1 MVLAEVGL
9 GAFPPGAHEP
19 VIQTGADGGAYQ
31 RNHATRPLLNHL
43 SAGARGDT
51 LDDAWDELVDNF
63 FLQKFAADIDSGRA
77 GGGDPEFGDFAIG
90 VELKTVNQAQLLN
103 RAHGDGGK
111 DAEIGDDGDQ
121 PAKAEA
127 GALNGCESHSA
138 VNYIVGHRVEFAYL
152 ERIYSVIAADGHP
165 VSSSELYQESC
176 RINLNRGVGARQ
188 ARDQRLFGASAQPR
202 FGFRIGHCINH
213 SAARRRMP
221 SGHSSPCASITVT
234 PKNIMSTGKLQI
246 VPLGGLGE
254 FGMNCMAV
262 RWGDDIIVIDAG
274 LMFPEAELL
283 GVDIVV
289 PDISYLIENRQRVR
303 GIILTHGHEDHIGAL
318 PWILSELKVPVWGTE
333 FTLAYVEDKLDEHG
347 LLEDADLREM
357 HAGERFKAG
366 VFTVHPIRVTHS
378 LVDCVALAIHTPLG
392 VIIHTGDFKV
402 DPTPTDNHLFD
413 LHSFAEYG
421 KQGVLALFQD
431 STNVE
436 RKGYTPSER
445 AVRRKFD
452 EVFAHTQ
459 RRLFISC
466 FSSSIHRI
474 RLAVEL
480 AHQHGRKVAFVG
492 RSMNNSAEIAEDLG
506 YLEIPDGLVINP
518 GEMKNFPPEKVCV
531 MISGTQGEP
540 MSALSRAAVDNH
552 KHAKIE
558 KGDTV
563 VLSSRI
569 IPGNEKTIYRM
580 IDHLFRREAHV
591 IYEDSTSPP
600 IHVSGHASQEEL
612 KLIINL
618 VKPKYFIPVHGE
630 YRQLK
635 LHAEMAGAMHSSV
648 GKVMLIESGD
658 ILEFDEHNARK
669 AGRVNVGR
677 VCIDSGSR
685 TDVVEDLIIKDR
697 RHLSEDGIVL
707 PIIAINKLTG
717 RVETAPEIVTR
728 GFNPGEDGLLDGA
741 RRIVE
746 DTLAHSSEEEKADY
760 GVIKEK
766 IRADLKRYISRQT
779 QKRPLIMPVILEI

>member
-1 MVLAEVGL
+1 MA
-9 GAFPPGAHEP
+9 
-19 VIQTGADGGAYQ
+19 
-31 RNHATRPLLNHL
+31 
-43 SAGARGDT
+43 
-51 LDDAWDELVDNF
+51 
-63 FLQKFAADIDSGRA
+63 
-77 GGGDPEFGDFAIG
+77 
-90 VELKTVNQAQLLN
+90 
-103 RAHGDGGK
+103 
-111 DAEIGDDGDQ
+111 
-121 PAKAEA
+121 
-127 GALNGCESHSA
+127 
-138 VNYIVGHRVEFAYL
+138 
-152 ERIYSVIAADGHP
+152 
-165 VSSSELYQESC
+165 
-176 RINLNRGVGARQ
+176 
-188 ARDQRLFGASAQPR
+188 
-202 FGFRIGHCINH
+202 
-213 SAARRRMP
+213 
-221 SGHSSPCASITVT
+221 
-234 PKNIMSTGKLQI
+234 TGKLQI

-289 PDISYLIENRQRVR
+289 PDISYLTENRQRVR

-318 PWILSELKVPVWGTE
+318 PWILSELNVPVWGTE

-347 LLEDADLREM
+347 LLDNADLREIR
-357 HAGERFKAG
+357 ANERFKAG
-366 VFTVHPIRVTHS
+366 AFTIHPIQVTHS

-392 VIIHTGDFKV
+392 VVIHTGDFKV
-402 DPTPTDNHLFD
+402 DPTPTDNRLFD

-421 KQGVLALFQD
+421 KEGVLALFQD

-452 EVFAHTQ
+452 EIFAHTQ

-474 RLAVEL
+474 KLAVEL
-480 AHQHGRKVAFVG
+480 AHAHGRKVAFIG
-492 RSMNNSAEIAEDLG
+492 RSMNNSSEIAEDLG
-506 YLEIPDGLVINP
+506 YIEIPEGLVINP

-591 IYEDSTSPP
+591 IYDDGSYPP
-600 IHVSGHASQEEL
+600 VHVSGHASQEEL

-618 VKPKYFIPVHGE
+618 VKPRYFIPVHGE

-635 LHAEMAGAMHSSV
+635 LHAEMATSMHGSV
-648 GKVMLIESGD
+648 GKVILIESGD
-658 ILEFDEHNARK
+658 VLEFDELGARK

-677 VCIDSGSR
+677 VCIDSGNR

-707 PIIAINKLTG
+707 PIIAINKLSG
-717 RVETAPEIVTR
+717 RVETTPEIVTR
-728 GFNPGEDGLLDGA
+728 GFNPGEDGLMEGA
-741 RRIVE
+741 RQVVMG
-746 DTLAHSSEEEKADY
+746 TLEQSSEEEKADY

-766 IRADLKRYISRQT
+766 IRADLKRYISKQT
-779 QKRPLIMPVILEI
+779 QRRPLIMPVILEI

>member
-1 MVLAEVGL
+1 
-9 GAFPPGAHEP
+9 
-19 VIQTGADGGAYQ
+19 
-31 RNHATRPLLNHL
+31 
-43 SAGARGDT
+43 
-51 LDDAWDELVDNF
+51 
-63 FLQKFAADIDSGRA
+63 
-77 GGGDPEFGDFAIG
+77 
-90 VELKTVNQAQLLN
+90 
-103 RAHGDGGK
+103 
-111 DAEIGDDGDQ
+111 
-121 PAKAEA
+121 
-127 GALNGCESHSA
+127 
-138 VNYIVGHRVEFAYL
+138 
-152 ERIYSVIAADGHP
+152 
-165 VSSSELYQESC
+165 
-176 RINLNRGVGARQ
+176 
-188 ARDQRLFGASAQPR
+188 
-202 FGFRIGHCINH
+202 
-213 SAARRRMP
+213 MP
-221 SGHSSPCASITVT
+221 
-234 PKNIMSTGKLQI
+234 TGKLHI

-289 PDISYLIENRQRVR
+289 PDISYLTENRQRVR
-303 GIILTHGHEDHIGAL
+303 AIILTHGHEDHIGAL
-318 PWILSELKVPVWGTE
+318 PWILSELNVPVWGTE
-333 FTLAYVEDKLDEHG
+333 FTLALLEDKLEEHG

-357 HAGERFKAG
+357 RSGERFKVG
-366 VFTVHPIRVTHS
+366 PFTIHPIHVTHS

-392 VIIHTGDFKV
+392 VLIHTGDFKV
-402 DPTPTDNHLFD
+402 DPTPTDNKMFD
-413 LHSFAEYG
+413 LHAFAEYG

-452 EVFAHTQ
+452 EVFAHTK

-474 RLAVEL
+474 KLAVEL
-480 AHQHGRKVAFVG
+480 AWQHGRKVAFVG
-492 RSMNNSAEIAEDLG
+492 RSMTNTSEIAEDLG
-506 YLEIPDGLVINP
+506 YIEIPEGLLIHP
-518 GEMKNFPPEKVCV
+518 GDMKNYPPEKVCV

-569 IPGNEKTIYRM
+569 IPGNEKAIYRM
-580 IDHLFRREAHV
+580 VDHLFRRQAHV
-591 IYEDSTSPP
+591 IYEDGSSPP
-600 IHVSGHASQEEL
+600 IHVSGHGSQEEL

-648 GKVMLIESGD
+648 GSVMLIESGD
-658 ILEFDEHNARK
+658 ILELDELGARK

-707 PIIAINKLTG
+707 PIIAINKLSG
-717 RVETAPEIVTR
+717 RVESSPEIVTR
-728 GFNPGEDGLLDGA
+728 GFAPGEDGFVDGA
-741 RRIVE
+741 RQLVMQ
-746 DTLAHSSEEEKADY
+746 TLDQSSDEEKADY

-766 IRADLKRYISRQT
+766 IRADLKRYISKQT

>member
-1 MVLAEVGL
+1 
-9 GAFPPGAHEP
+9 
-19 VIQTGADGGAYQ
+19 
-31 RNHATRPLLNHL
+31 
-43 SAGARGDT
+43 
-51 LDDAWDELVDNF
+51 
-63 FLQKFAADIDSGRA
+63 
-77 GGGDPEFGDFAIG
+77 
-90 VELKTVNQAQLLN
+90 
-103 RAHGDGGK
+103 
-111 DAEIGDDGDQ
+111 
-121 PAKAEA
+121 
-127 GALNGCESHSA
+127 
-138 VNYIVGHRVEFAYL
+138 
-152 ERIYSVIAADGHP
+152 
-165 VSSSELYQESC
+165 
-176 RINLNRGVGARQ
+176 
-188 ARDQRLFGASAQPR
+188 
-202 FGFRIGHCINH
+202 
-213 SAARRRMP
+213 MP
-221 SGHSSPCASITVT
+221 
-234 PKNIMSTGKLQI
+234 TGKLQV

-262 RWGDDIIVIDAG
+262 RWGEDIIVIDAG

-289 PDISYLIENRQRVR
+289 PDISYLTENRHRVR
-303 GIILTHGHEDHIGAL
+303 AIILTHGHEDHIGAL

-333 FTLAYVEDKLDEHG
+333 FTLAYVEDKLEEHE
-347 LLEDADLREM
+347 LLDDADLREIK
-357 HAGERFKAG
+357 AGERFRVG
-366 VFTVHPIRVTHS
+366 PFTIHPIQVTHS

-392 VIIHTGDFKV
+392 VIVHTGDFKV
-402 DPTPTDNHLFD
+402 DPTPTDNKLFD

-421 KQGVLALFQD
+421 KEGVLALFQD

-452 EVFAHTQ
+452 EVFARTQ

-474 RLAVEL
+474 KLAVEL
-480 AHQHGRKVAFVG
+480 AHEHGRKVAFIG
-492 RSMNNSAEIAEDLG
+492 RSMTSSAEIAADLG
-506 YLEIPDGLVINP
+506 YIEIPDGLLIHP
-518 GEMKNFPPEKVCV
+518 GEMKNFAPEKVCV

-591 IYEDSTSPP
+591 IYEDGSSPP
-600 IHVSGHASQEEL
+600 VHVSGHASQEEL
-612 KLIINL
+612 KLVINL
-618 VKPKYFIPVHGE
+618 VKPRHFIPIHGE

-635 LHAEMAGAMHSSV
+635 LHAEMAAAMRGAV
-648 GKVMLIESGD
+648 GNVMLIESGD
-658 ILEFDEHNARK
+658 ILEFDELGARK
-669 AGRVNVGR
+669 VGRVNVGR

-707 PIIAINKLTG
+707 PIIAINKLSG
-717 RVETAPEIVTR
+717 RVETSPEIVTR
-728 GFNPGEDGLLDGA
+728 GFSPGEDGFMDGA
-741 RRIVE
+741 RQIVMQ
-746 DTLAHSSEEEKADY
+746 TLDVSSEEEKADY

-766 IRADLKRYISRQT
+766 IRADLKRYISKQT

>member
-1 MVLAEVGL
+1 MA
-9 GAFPPGAHEP
+9 
-19 VIQTGADGGAYQ
+19 
-31 RNHATRPLLNHL
+31 
-43 SAGARGDT
+43 
-51 LDDAWDELVDNF
+51 
-63 FLQKFAADIDSGRA
+63 SGR
-77 GGGDPEFGDFAIG
+77 
-90 VELKTVNQAQLLN
+90 LQ
-103 RAHGDGGK
+103 
-111 DAEIGDDGDQ
+111 
-121 PAKAEA
+121 
-127 GALNGCESHSA
+127 
-138 VNYIVGHRVEFAYL
+138 
-152 ERIYSVIAADGHP
+152 VI
-165 VSSSELYQESC
+165 
-176 RINLNRGVGARQ
+176 
-188 ARDQRLFGASAQPR
+188 
-202 FGFRIGHCINH
+202 
-213 SAARRRMP
+213 
-221 SGHSSPCASITVT
+221 
-234 PKNIMSTGKLQI
+234 
-246 VPLGGLGE
+246 PLGGLGE

-289 PDISYLIENRQRVR
+289 PDISYLIENRQRIR

-318 PWILSELKVPVWGTE
+318 PWMLSELQVPVWGTE
-333 FTLAYVEDKLDEHG
+333 FTLSYVEDKLDEHG
-347 LLEDADLREM
+347 LLDDADLREIRPN
-357 HAGERFKAG
+357 ERFKAG
-366 VFTVHPIRVTHS
+366 IFTIHPIQVTHS

-392 VIIHTGDFKV
+392 VVIHTGDFKV
-402 DPTPTDNHLFD
+402 DPTPTDNKLFD
-413 LHSFAEYG
+413 LHTFAEYG
-421 KQGVLALFQD
+421 KEGVLALFQD

-452 EVFAHTQ
+452 EVFAHTK

-474 RLAVEL
+474 NLAVEL
-480 AHQHGRKVAFVG
+480 AYQHGRKVAFIG
-492 RSMNNSAEIAEDLG
+492 RSMTNSAEIAEDLG
-506 YLEIPDGLVINP
+506 YIEVPEGLVINP

-531 MISGTQGEP
+531 LISGTQGEP

-591 IYEDSTSPP
+591 IYEDGTSPP
-600 IHVSGHASQEEL
+600 VHVSGHASQEEL

-618 VKPKYFIPVHGE
+618 VKPRYFVPVHGE

-635 LHAEMAGAMHSSV
+635 LHAEMAAAMRSSV

-658 ILEFDEHNARK
+658 ILEFDELGARK
-669 AGRVNVGR
+669 TGRINVGR

-697 RHLSEDGIVL
+697 RHISEDGIVL
-707 PIIAINKLTG
+707 PIIAINKLSG
-717 RVETAPEIVTR
+717 KVETPPEIVTR
-728 GFNPGEDGLLDGA
+728 GFNIGEDGFMDGA
-741 RRIVE
+741 RRMVE

-766 IRADLKRYISRQT
+766 IRADLKRYINKQS